1 MGAGFCSVPILL
13 KRFTAEKRALP
24 CDPVYWEATA
34 LPLSYTRADPS
45 HNTAPGTPKA
55 LATT

>member
-1 MGAGFCSVPILL
+1 MCVGNE
-13 KRFTAEKRALP
+13 T
-24 CDPVYWEATA
+24 WEATA
-34 LPLSYTRADPS
+34 LPLSYTRAGPS